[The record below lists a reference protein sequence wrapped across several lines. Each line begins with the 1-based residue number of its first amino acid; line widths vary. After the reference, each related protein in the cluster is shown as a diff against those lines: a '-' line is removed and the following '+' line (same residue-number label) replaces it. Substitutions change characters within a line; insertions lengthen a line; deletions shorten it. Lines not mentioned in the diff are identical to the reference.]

1 MSATGEVAALR
12 EEIADLKSVIEEQAN
27 RIDLL
32 LKERAEDRQ
41 RIAELE
47 EYRAENEHDKATIRQ
62 QVTSTEQADGAE
74 SDESDARDDSMTPME
89 RLVRL
94 GEESIMTNVT
104 ASVRRAEAIATHFGQ
119 WASRT
124 PNGLVVKDNLK
135 NLLETATSERLAWK
149 QVYRAARALEKF
161 TKGAIRFE
169 KHRRHGW
176 MLVAEPAIVSRLGRV
191 STANG
196 G

>member
-1 MSATGEVAALR
+1 
-12 EEIADLKSVIEEQAN
+12 
-27 RIDLL
+27 
-32 LKERAEDRQ
+32 
-41 RIAELE
+41 
-47 EYRAENEHDKATIRQ
+47 
-62 QVTSTEQADGAE
+62 
-74 SDESDARDDSMTPME
+74 MTPME

-104 ASVRRAEAIATHFGQ
+104 ASVRRAKAIATHFGQ

-135 NLLETATSERLAWK
+135 NLLETAVDERLAWK

-176 MLVAEPAIVSRLGRV
+176 MLVAEPAIVSRLGRA
-191 STANG
+191 SSANEG
-196 G
+196 

>member
-1 MSATGEVAALR
+1 MSATGDVAALR

-32 LKERAEDRQ
+32 LKERTQDRQ

-47 EYRAENEHDKATIRQ
+47 DYRAENEHDKATIRQ

-191 STANG
+191 SSANG